1 MMDDFALRALI
12 VGWGVAA
19 VTGPLGCFVVW
30 RRMAFFGGTLAHSAL
45 LGVALGF
52 LLGVDPTIGIVAVG
66 VSVALMLVALERSK
80 TLGSDTIL
88 GILAHGALALGL
100 VVLAFMDNVR
110 IDLMGFLFGDI
121 LAVSKTDLIWV
132 CGGGAAI
139 LCALAYIWRPLLAIT
154 VHRDLAFVEGVSV
167 TRVKTAFVLLLA
179 LAVALAMKVVG
190 ILLVTSLIII
200 PAALARGF
208 ARTPEQMA
216 VFAVL
221 AGWLSVGAGIW
232 GSFTFDTPTGP
243 TIVVAACVLFALSGI
258 FRMRR

>member
-1 MMDDFALRALI
+1 MRRLDRSERNLAPLI
-12 VGWGVAA
+12 G
-19 VTGPLGCFVVW
+19 
-30 RRMAFFGGTLAHSAL
+30 FGA
-45 LGVALGF
+45 
-52 LLGVDPTIGIVAVG
+52 
-66 VSVALMLVALERSK
+66 
-80 TLGSDTIL
+80 
-88 GILAHGALALGL
+88 GL
-100 VVLAFMDNVR
+100 VLTFMGLAAFLSV
-110 IDLMGFLFGDI
+110 GF
-121 LAVSKTDLIWV
+121 ANAWPYV
-132 CGGGAAI
+132 
-139 LCALAYIWRPLLAIT
+139 
-154 VHRDLAFVEGVSV
+154 
-167 TRVKTAFVLLLA
+167 LLA